1 MGIKS
6 IGKVSFD
13 AIYDAHAEEIYQ
25 IALYYS
31 GNHHAA
37 EEITQSV
44 FMKLYVNLDHANIG
58 NVPEWLRV
66 TAKHMTLNYKKHYYR
81 QRPEEN
87 IEEILDDVEVAD
99 SAEDEFMDR
108 LCEEEY
114 KEFAD
119 SIFEELYRV
128 NKRWYYAITITYCL
142 EKPQKEVAETMGV
155 SLEVLHSML
164 YRAKKWIRKHY
175 EERYGHLDDA

>member
-44 FMKLYVNLDHANIG
+44 FMKLYVNLGLANIG

-119 SIFEELYRV
+119 SIFEELHRV

-142 EKPQKEVAETMGV
+142 EKPQ
-155 SLEVLHSML
+155 
-164 YRAKKWIRKHY
+164 
-175 EERYGHLDDA
+175 